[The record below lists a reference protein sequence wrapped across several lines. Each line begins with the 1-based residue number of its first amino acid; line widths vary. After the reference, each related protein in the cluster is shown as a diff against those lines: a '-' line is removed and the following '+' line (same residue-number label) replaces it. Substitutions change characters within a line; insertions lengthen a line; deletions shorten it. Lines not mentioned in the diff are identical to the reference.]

1 MTDLLIVVIVAA
13 IVALAGTYVYKA
25 KKRGQTCIGC
35 PHSKTCGRK
44 NCGCVK

>member
-13 IVALAGTYVYKA
+13 TVALAGTYVYKA

-44 NCGCVK
+44 NCGCGK

>member
-13 IVALAGTYVYKA
+13 IVTLAGTYVYKA

-35 PHSKTCGRK
+35 PHSSCDQC
-44 NCGCVK
+44 NCK